1 MRRFFSSPSA
11 SWPSRSGSLPEKTG
25 KMSGTAATKV
35 TSSFDDLLGFLAAG
49 EVIAL
54 CGAGCSTESG
64 IPDYRGPGRPVTRR
78 GPIQFREFME
88 QATAR
93 ARYWARSSAGWARFS
108 SARPNP
114 CHLSLAHLESLGV
127 IRRVITQNVDGL
139 HHAAGSRRVLELH
152 GSLSLVRCMACH
164 ATTRRHAVQE
174 RLRDLNP
181 DFSPQAD
188 VPAPDGDA
196 DLPDSAWAG
205 FRVPACLQCGG
216 ILKPDVVFFGE
227 SVPRARVEE
236 AWRVFEAGT
245 RLLVLGSSL
254 TVFSGRRFVLRAA
267 QEERPVAV
275 VNLGPTRADEVA
287 AVRLEAR
294 LGEVLPGI
302 VRALEN

>member
-1 MRRFFSSPSA
+1 V
-11 SWPSRSGSLPEKTG
+11 RSGSLPEKTG
-25 KMSGTAATKV
+25 KMSGTTATTV
-35 TSSFDDLLGFLAAG
+35 TSSFDDLLGFLAEG

-64 IPDYRGPGRPVTRR
+64 IPDYRGPGRPVTSR
-78 GPIQFREFME
+78 GPIQFWKFME
-88 QATAR
+88 QPTVR

-114 CHLSLAHLESLGV
+114 CHLALAHLESLGV
-127 IRRVITQNVDGL
+127 IRGVITQNVDGL
-139 HHAAGSRRVLELH
+139 HHAAGSRKVLELH

-164 ATTRRHAVQE
+164 TTTRRHVVQE

-181 DFSPQAD
+181 DFSPEAY

-227 SVPRARVEE
+227 SVPRARIDE
-236 AWRVFEAGT
+236 AWRIFETGS

-267 QEERPVAV
+267 QEARPVAV

-294 LGEVLPGI
+294 LGEILPGV
-302 VRALEN
+302 VRALDG